1 VRGGLELSDR
11 LGYDGSRFANANTMN
26 LEVLVMRS
34 LLTRR
39 SFMKKTSV
47 GLTGAALAA
56 VATGPLR
63 ANAAGNSNKLAL
75 LGGTPVRAKP
85 SDSTWP
91 IFDENEEKALLKA
104 LRSRNWCCLKGS
116 AVYDFEKEFA
126 RAMGVRHC
134 VLSNGG
140 TTALRASL
148 HCLGVG
154 PGDEV
159 ITTPN
164 TFIATINV
172 ICNAHALPV
181 FVDIDPD
188 TGSIDAN
195 LIEDAITEH
204 TKVILPVHLS
214 GFPADIE
221 KIMAV
226 AEKHKIPVIEDA
238 CQSVFAEVNG
248 KKVGT
253 FGATGCISFQEW
265 KSLVCGEGGAI
276 LGSDG
281 ELMRRCAAF
290 VNNGRDPRKIKNGY
304 PFPGSNHRMTE
315 FQAAVLT
322 EQFKRFKK
330 QDKIRQKNGKYVER
344 ELAKIAG
351 LQPRKAYSEDTRFT
365 YVTFETDYDK
375 QQFNDVPASR
385 FAEAL
390 RAEGV
395 PARGGRRTYSRGCHK
410 EGMLEEHLNSQAF
423 SASFS
428 KARLKMYRESLRLP
442 IIDSIRPGGKEKLS
456 IEGKIAFLG
465 SRNDIDD
472 IVEAFAKVAKNAD
485 KLV

>member
-1 VRGGLELSDR
+1 MS
-11 LGYDGSRFANANTMN
+11 SF
-26 LEVLVMRS
+26 
-34 LLTRR
+34 LTRR
-39 SFMKKTSV
+39 SFIRKTS
-47 GLTGAALAA
+47 AALAA
-56 VATGPLR
+56 AGTGSLYANVAGKSRT
-63 ANAAGNSNKLAL
+63 LAL
-75 LGGTPVRAKP
+75 LGGTPVRSKSFDQP
-85 SDSTWP
+85 WP

-126 RAMGVRHC
+126 RAMGVPHC

-140 TTALRASL
+140 TTALSASL

-188 TGSIDAN
+188 TGSINAD
-195 LIEDAITEH
+195 LIEAAITEH
-204 TKVILPVHLS
+204 TRVILPVHLS

-221 KIMAV
+221 KIVAV
-226 AEKHKIPVIEDA
+226 AGKHKIPVVEDA

-248 KKVGT
+248 RKVGT

-276 LGSDG
+276 LGTDE

-290 VNNGRDPRKIKNGY
+290 VNNGRDPKGAKDGY
-304 PFPGSNHRMTE
+304 PYPGSNHRMTE

-322 EQFKRFKK
+322 EQFKRFKQ
-330 QDKIRQKNGKYVER
+330 QDATRQENGKSLER
-344 ELAKIAG
+344 ELSKIPG
-351 LQPRKAYSEDTRFT
+351 LKSRKAYSEQTRFT
-365 YVTFETDYDK
+365 YVTFELDYDGRH
-375 QQFNDVPASR
+375 FNNIPASK

-390 RAEGV
+390 RAEGIPV
-395 PARGGRRTYSRGCHK
+395 RGGHRTYSEGCHK

-423 SASFS
+423 TASFS

-442 IIDSIRPGGKEKLS
+442 IIDSVESSERQRLS
-456 IEGKIAFLG
+456 MEGKIAFLG
-465 SRNDIDD
+465 SKSDMDD
-472 IVEAFAKVAKNAD
+472 IVEAFVKVAGNSD
-485 KLV
+485 KLT

>member
-1 VRGGLELSDR
+1 VR
-11 LGYDGSRFANANTMN
+11 TK
-26 LEVLVMRS
+26 
-34 LLTRR
+34 
-39 SFMKKTSV
+39 SFDQ
-47 GLTGAALAA
+47 
-56 VATGPLR
+56 P
-63 ANAAGNSNKLAL
+63 
-75 LGGTPVRAKP
+75 
-85 SDSTWP
+85 WP
-91 IFDENEEKALLKA
+91 IFDANEEKALLKA

-126 RAMGVRHC
+126 KAMGVTHC
-134 VLSNGG
+134 VLTNGG
-140 TTALRASL
+140 TTALSASL

-188 TGSIDAN
+188 TGSIDAD
-195 LIEDAITEH
+195 LIEPAITEH
-204 TKVILPVHLS
+204 TKAILPVHLS
-214 GFPADIE
+214 GFPVDIE

-226 AEKHKIPVIEDA
+226 AGQHKIPVVEDA

-253 FGATGCISFQEW
+253 FGVTGCISFQEW

-276 LGSDG
+276 LGNDE

-290 VNNGRDPRKIKNGY
+290 VNNGRDPKNIKGGY
-304 PFPGSNHRMTE
+304 PYPGSNHRMTE

-322 EQFKRFKK
+322 EQFKRFRT
-330 QDKIRQKNGKYVER
+330 QDQVRQKNGKYLEG
-344 ELAKIAG
+344 ELARIPG
-351 LQPRKAYSEDTRFT
+351 LKPRKAYNENTRFT

-375 QQFNDVPASR
+375 QQFNNVPASR

-390 RAEGV
+390 RAEGIPV
-395 PARGGRRTYSRGCHK
+395 RGGPRTYSSGCHK
-410 EGMLEEHLNSQAF
+410 EGMLEEHLNSRAF
-423 SASFS
+423 QTSFS
-428 KARLKMYRESLRLP
+428 QARLKMYRESLRLP
-442 IIDSIRPGGKEKLS
+442 MIDNVRPGGKERLTMES
-456 IEGKIAFLG
+456 KIAFLG

-472 IVEAFAKVAKNAD
+472 IVEAFAKVAKNAG
-485 KLV
+485 KLT